1 MDYGAAVE
9 ISGFSGEQDG
19 FGSVQHRTNVSALPA
34 WKAGRESEHL
44 ASRWAEPEPAGL
56 LIG

>member
-44 ASRWAEPEPAGL
+44 A
-56 LIG
+56 

>member
-9 ISGFSGEQDG
+9 ISGFSSEQDG
-19 FGSVQHRTNVSALPA
+19 FGSVQHRTNVSALPL
-34 WKAGRESEHL
+34 WKAGGESEHL
-44 ASRWAEPEPAGL
+44 AYVGGARVSRL

>member
-34 WKAGRESEHL
+34 WKTGRESEHL
-44 ASRWAEPEPAGL
+44 A
-56 LIG
+56 